1 MDGLGALG
9 GRDGFEVGGVIWG
22 HGHRPCGW
30 RPGTTSVPSSPTLNS
45 PLISLS
51 QLESEHLIDTPL
63 SSPLSHQIKSSR
75 QQIQFAHTEGNH
87 ENPPSVQKALTP
99 LCMLARA
106 PVSPPLGCNGPMEG
120 CGGGWLPFRA
130 FMH

>member
-1 MDGLGALG
+1 MDGLGAVG

-22 HGHRPCGW
+22 HGHRSCGW

-51 QLESEHLIDTPL
+51 QLESEHLNEKDPPL
-63 SSPLSHQIKSSR
+63 SSPLSSPLSN
-75 QQIQFAHTEGNH
+75 QIQFAHTEGNH

-106 PVSPPLGCNGPMEG
+106 PVSPFGMQWANGG
-120 CGGGWLPFRA
+120 VCVWGRLPFRA